1 MPVLATL
8 GSSAVGT
15 MGAAAVKGGF
25 KLGAWAK
32 KQWSNLS
39 NQGFTLTTGKWS
51 LWKRKDSFGT
61 SQAEGTTG
69 MDSTTL
75 IALGIGAYLLF
86 KR

>member
-8 GSSAVGT
+8 GSAAVGK
-15 MGAAAVKGGF
+15 MGAAAVSGGF

-32 KQWSNLS
+32 NQWSNLS

-51 LWKRKDSFGT
+51 LWKRKDSIGA
-61 SQAEGTTG
+61 SQMEGSAG
-69 MDSTTL
+69 MDTTTL